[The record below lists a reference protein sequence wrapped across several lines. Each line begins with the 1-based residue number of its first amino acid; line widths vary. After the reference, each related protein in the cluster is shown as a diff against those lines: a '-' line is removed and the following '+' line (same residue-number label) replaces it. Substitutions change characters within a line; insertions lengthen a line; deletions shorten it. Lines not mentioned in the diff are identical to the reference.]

1 MNMLINLGVIGQVM
15 KLGKLN
21 MIMLLKISPNPK
33 DQNNDSPVA
42 PLRQRKPRKTWSV
55 QEHK

>member
-1 MNMLINLGVIGQVM
+1 MLINLGVIGQVM